1 MENILD
7 FVGKRQNRGHDIDT
21 YIQER
26 KLNDHKF
33 LFAKFN
39 IE

>member
-26 KLNDHKF
+26 KQMITNFYLQNS
-33 LFAKFN
+33 
-39 IE
+39 I